1 MGQPRWC
8 VHVEIQNTAEDVTSA
23 PLPKTIGVI
32 GVIQRG
38 VLPARVARTHL
49 EFYARDQNSDLGG
62 FFRLDSNN
70 IHSPVTK
77 GECVDTPLPGEW
89 AETDP
94 IDFITDAGA
103 VSGIKSEDSLTV
115 RIRARWDK
123 ADTILVPMFKRLRV
137 QLVRRRDNTPFPPA
151 FVVLDTHTFSIS
163 TSLAL
168 YTAQMTLDTQW
179 GSNAR
184 YLLRCVGRFKRQI
197 IHPP

>member
-1 MGQPRWC
+1 MARPRWC
-8 VHVEIQNTAEDVTSA
+8 VYVEIQNTAEDVTSA

-32 GVIQRG
+32 GVVQRG

-49 EFYARDQNSDLGG
+49 TFYARDQNSDLAG
-62 FFRLDSNN
+62 FFLLDSSNV
-70 IHSPVTK
+70 HSPVTK
-77 GECVDTPLPGEW
+77 GKCVDIPSSGEW

-103 VSGIKSEDSLTV
+103 LSGIKSEDSLTV

-123 ADTILVPMFKRLRV
+123 ADTTLVPMFKRLRV
-137 QLVRRRDNTPFPPA
+137 QLLRRRDNTPFPPA

-163 TSLAL
+163 PSLTL
-168 YTAQMTLDTQW
+168 YTAQMTLDTEW
-179 GSNAR
+179 AGNTR

-197 IHPP
+197 IHQP